1 MTCHMFGGVWSGSAA
16 VYALQKCIAIS
27 DPGPFVKDIITR
39 SFYIDDLLRSFSSVE
54 LMSDCIHRVRNALA
68 GTGLNLY

>member
-1 MTCHMFGGVWSGSAA
+1 M
-16 VYALQKCIAIS
+16 YALQKCIAIS

-54 LMSDCIHRVRNALA
+54 LMSNCIHCVRDALA
-68 GTGLNLY
+68 GAGFNLTK